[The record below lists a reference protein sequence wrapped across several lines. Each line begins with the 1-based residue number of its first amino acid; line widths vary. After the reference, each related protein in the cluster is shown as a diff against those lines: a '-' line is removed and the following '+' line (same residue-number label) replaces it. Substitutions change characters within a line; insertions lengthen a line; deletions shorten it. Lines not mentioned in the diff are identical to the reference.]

1 MLRGF
6 GLVLVVG
13 AFEEF
18 AVDEQGTGA
27 DQGDQVGALT
37 ARQRPGRIR

>member
-13 AFEEF
+13 AFDEF
-18 AVDEQGTGA
+18 AVEEQGTDA
-27 DQGDQVGALT
+27 D
-37 ARQRPGRIR
+37 